1 MPDLRDI
8 IEAFDRRASHYAR
21 NQWHR
26 RSAERL
32 VELCGLEPGLRVL
45 DAATGTGFA
54 ALAAARA
61 VGPGGRVLG
70 VDVSQG
76 MLREARA
83 AVQAAAVGNLDL
95 LGADA
100 AALPQFADH
109 SFDAVT
115 CACGLLYLPVG
126 EALREWHRLL
136 RPGGVM
142 AFSAI
147 RAGSPLAA
155 RLFRECAAGFGVTL
169 ADPCASLGSE
179 GAARRAL
186 EAAGFAV
193 TAIRDEPVEFS
204 AGDLALAWESNSRSA
219 AYVEV
224 GRLNAAQLEELRARY
239 LERLALDE
247 QRDAAALRRVDVVY
261 ALGRR

>member
-8 IEAFDRRASHYAR
+8 IEAFDRRAGHYAR

-26 RSAERL
+26 HSAERL
-32 VELCGLEPGLRVL
+32 VRLCRLEPGMRVL

-61 VGPGGRVLG
+61 VGPRGRVVG

-76 MLREARA
+76 MLHEARA
-83 AVQAAAVGNLDL
+83 ALQAAAVQNLDL

-109 SFDAVT
+109 GFDAVT
-115 CACGLLYLPVG
+115 CACGLLYMPVAQ
-126 EALREWHRLL
+126 ALREWHRLL

-142 AFSAI
+142 AFSAM
-147 RAGSPLAA
+147 RAGSPPAA

-169 ADPCASLGSE
+169 ADPCAPLGSE

-193 TAIRDEPVEFS
+193 VEILHEPVEFS

-224 GRLNAAQLEELRARY
+224 GRLHPAQIEELRNRY
-239 LERLALDE
+239 LERLALEE
-247 QRDAAALRRVDVVY
+247 QRDAAALRRVDVIY